1 MTKKR
6 KSKPAPRDL
15 VSRGRQ
21 LYRGLAICLHL
32 QQLRYGATLKE
43 LAKKLEAQCCQRTV
57 RRDLEALEALGC
69 IKMALRPDGKVV
81 WSWIPVHV
89 LKLKED
95 TEDGWDQSK
104 YINKREDDQGRA
116 EASAAG

>member
-32 QQLRYGATLKE
+32 QQLRYGATLEE

-104 YINKREDDQGRA
+104 YINKREDGQGRA